1 MDEDFIVNDEFLM
14 PKKKRLNTG
23 RKGKRREREV
33 AKIFNDRFGGGFSR
47 SVGSGNR
54 WSQVANLPK
63 HAQDT
68 FSGDLVTPENFGFT
82 IESKGGYD
90 DVDLV
95 SVFDGGHSQID
106 EFLEQAQFDADRCK
120 RKPMVVWKKSRK
132 PLLAILKID
141 HLPKFQ
147 TEGALVLREWEYIL
161 VYRDWAIVHLD
172 ELLKQDN
179 NFWFVI

>member
-1 MDEDFIVNDEFLM
+1 MDDDFIVDDSFLM
-14 PKKKRLNTG
+14 PKKKKINTG

-33 AKIFNDRFGGGFSR
+33 AKIFNERFGGGFSR

-68 FSGDLVTPENFGFT
+68 FSGDLVTPENFAFT

-90 DVDLV
+90 DIDLV

-106 EFLEQAQFDADRCK
+106 EFLEQAQFDADRCG
-120 RKPMVVWKKSRK
+120 RKPMLVWKKSRK
-132 PLLAILKID
+132 PLLGMIKTTDIPHENWEYRL
-141 HLPKFQ
+141 FY
-147 TEGALVLREWEYIL
+147 REWSMVNLE
-161 VYRDWAIVHLD
+161 
-172 ELLKQDN
+172 ELLKVDN
-179 NFWFVI
+179 AFWFKSDSH

>member
-1 MDEDFIVNDEFLM
+1 MDEDFIVDDDFLM

-33 AKIFNDRFGGGFSR
+33 AKIFNERFGGGFSR

-120 RKPMVVWKKSRK
+120 RKPMLVWKKSSK
-132 PLLAILKID
+132 PLVAMLKID
-141 HLPKFQ
+141 HLPRFH
-147 TEGALVLREWEYIL
+147 TEGVGAIREWEYIL
-161 VYRDWAIVHLD
+161 IYRDWAMVNLED
-172 ELLKQDN
+172 LLKQDN
-179 NFWFVI
+179 NFWFK